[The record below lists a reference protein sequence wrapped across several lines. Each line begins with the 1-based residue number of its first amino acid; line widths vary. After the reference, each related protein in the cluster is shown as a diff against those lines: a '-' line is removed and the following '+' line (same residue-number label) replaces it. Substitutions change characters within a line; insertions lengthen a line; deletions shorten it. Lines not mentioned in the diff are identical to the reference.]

1 MLSDLVLRAKEDGLI
16 NGTDKISPEKKL
28 FYKLLANPQPLSED
42 SIAIHCEESFS
53 SYCSTRCLY
62 VTQFWKISLNVT
74 LKYVKL
80 HNLL

>member
-1 MLSDLVLRAKEDGLI
+1 MAIGRYY
-16 NGTDKISPEKKL
+16 NGKDVKIYSNNNENDEVRLNCYRVYLP
-28 FYKLLANPQPLSED
+28 F
-42 SIAIHCEESFS
+42 
-53 SYCSTRCLY
+53 